1 MIYFQENNDR
11 IIIFP
16 VKKKMSEKLIVKY
29 YANNQSAKVP
39 IQTSEGAAR
48 YDLYAA
54 EARTYFHVLLLV

>member
-1 MIYFQENNDR
+1 
-11 IIIFP
+11 
-16 VKKKMSEKLIVKY
+16 MSENLIVKY